1 MQRLAVPALL
11 IASCCAAFVGLSA
24 AATQTARLPV
34 AASRASEP
42 APPRLALAMPEVP
55 STGTLVLRTVSS
67 QILKR
72 ELPYLVYRPA
82 GVERG
87 EQRYPVLYLLHG
99 LGADCSQ
106 WQTVGVVGEADRLI
120 GRGVIPPMVIVMP
133 TGEDGYWMNHRPDG
147 PRWRDYLI
155 SELIPT
161 VEASEPVLSKREFR
175 AIGGIS
181 AGGHGAL
188 QLAWNNPQ
196 LFGTVGAHS
205 PGLRSEREA
214 FAFFGKGPD
223 FERRDPMTLAKQV
236 ARLDLDIWID
246 TGDSDPWRARAEIL
260 HQTLL
265 ERGIAHQWR
274 PQPGGHDG
282 YYWSSRVGDYL
293 QFYGGAFARRLQ
305 AESRRAATLVDAAEL
320 APLTETSSR

>member
-1 MQRLAVPALL
+1 MKRIALPALL
-11 IASCCAAFVGLSA
+11 VAGCFGAVAGLYGAATLSA
-24 AATQTARLPV
+24 SLPA
-34 AASRASEP
+34 AASAS
-42 APPRLALAMPEVP
+42 APSGDHVAVAMPEVP
-55 STGTLVLRTVSS
+55 STGMLVARTVTS
-67 QILKR
+67 QVLKR

-82 GVERG
+82 GAERG
-87 EQRYPVLYLLHG
+87 DQRYPVLYLLHG

-106 WQTVGVVGEADRLI
+106 WQTVGVVREADRLI
-120 GRGVIPPMVIVMP
+120 ARGAIPPMVIVMP

-155 SELIPT
+155 TELIPT
-161 VEASEPVLSKREFR
+161 VEASEPIAGTRELR

-188 QLAWNNPQ
+188 QLAWNNPH
-196 LFGTVGAHS
+196 LFATVGAHS
-205 PGLRSEREA
+205 PGLRTEREA

-223 FERRDPMTLAKQV
+223 FERRDPMSLAKQV

-246 TGDSDPWRARAEIL
+246 TGESDPWRSRAELL

-282 YYWSSRVGDYL
+282 FYWSSRVGEYL
-293 QFYGGAFARRLQ
+293 QFYGGAFARRLR
-305 AESRRAATLVDAAEL
+305 AESLRAVTLVDVAEI
-320 APLTETSSR
+320 APSN